1 MAQFGYD
8 PLIETLAT
16 YVCTDTTFA
25 PDAFA
30 AARLCIMDASA
41 CALMGCADA
50 HCKQFIAAAQGISDN
65 PSSMALAVGASIR
78 WLDFNDTWL
87 AAEWGHPSDNI
98 ASIVAV
104 LVCSNRVEINACE
117 LLAAIIKA
125 YEIQGVLAL
134 SNCFNGEGLDHVL
147 LVRVASSAV
156 AARLMGASEEQVC
169 AVLSHAFADN
179 APLRVYRHSPNVG
192 SRKSWAAGDAA
203 SRAISLVRYVL
214 SGEAGIPTVL
224 SQPKWGFEAVCM
236 SGKSLCLS
244 RKLGSY
250 VIENILFKLQFP
262 AEFHGQTA
270 CEAALI
276 HHREFNGDF
285 SGISRVVITT
295 TEAAVKIIDKKGVL
309 TCPADRDHCLQYMV
323 AVCLLEGELNSHHYS
338 NEYHQGHTAIDTL
351 MAKMEVFE
359 SNKYNR
365 DYLDSSKRAI
375 ANAVQVFF
383 ANGTSSRRVE
393 CLYPLGHPKRRLE
406 AQESLMG
413 KFSSALALHYS
424 PSDSNLLLRF
434 AQSIGSTDTLNS
446 KKFMRLW
453 RLQGLQQPQGIPR

>member
-8 PLIETLAT
+8 PIIEQLAS
-16 YVCTDTTFA
+16 YVCSDISFTPEAID
-25 PDAFA
+25 

-50 HCKQFIAAAQGISDN
+50 HCQQFMVGTESADS
-65 PSSMALAVGASIR
+65 PSSIALTVGASIR

-98 ASIVAV
+98 AAIIAV
-104 LVCSNRVEINACE
+104 LICNGRVEIDSAQ
-117 LLAAIIKA
+117 LLGAIIKA

-134 SNCFNGEGLDHVL
+134 NNCFNGEGLDHVL
-147 LVRVASSAV
+147 LVRIASSAV
-156 AARLMGASEEQVC
+156 VAMLMGATEEQVC

-179 APLRVYRHSPNVG
+179 APLRAYRHSPNVG

-203 SRAISLVRYVL
+203 SRAILLARYVL
-214 SGEAGIPTVL
+214 SGEAGIATVL

-236 SGKSLCLS
+236 SGKALCLS
-244 RKLGSY
+244 RSLGSY
-250 VIENILFKLQFP
+250 VIENILFKLEFP

-285 SGISRVVITT
+285 AGIDRVVITT
-295 TEAAVKIIDKKGVL
+295 TAAAIKIIDKTGNL

-323 AVCLLEGELNSHHYS
+323 AVCLLEGELSSAYYS
-338 NEYHQGHTAIDTL
+338 DEYHQGHSVIDAL
-351 MAKMEVFE
+351 MAKMEVVE
-359 SNKYNR
+359 SQKYNR
-365 DYLDSSKRAI
+365 DYIAPDKRSI
-375 ANAVQVFF
+375 GNAVQIFF
-383 ANGTSSRRVE
+383 VDGSSSRRVE
-393 CLYPLGHPKRRLE
+393 CLYPLGHPRRRLE
-406 AQESLMG
+406 AGESLIR

-424 PSDSNLLLRF
+424 PSDSDLLLGF
-434 AQSIGSTDTLNS
+434 AKSIGRSETINC

-453 RLQGLQQPQGIPR
+453 RPKGMLR